1 MEIRRVSVMGGSE
14 EWVGKREVQ
23 TKARPRPFRPVTVH
37 TSREHLAD
45 SLPERG
51 DPGPGVRSHVE
62 QKDVPPPTW
71 GALQGSVC
79 FPLQGPAT
87 HSPSVHPQKL
97 SGADGSRLDH
107 GCGFGAQACPHPVAG
122 VRRLGFLA
130 SFGQTPKGRFAPQL
144 PAGLAGLSAAIA
156 LPLSCLLCHSP
167 PVVFWHVLPKNPSAK
182 QCVVVFQKGLDWIRK
197 ARRLEPSASAV
208 VDGLIG
214 MNFIEEI
221 K

>member
-1 MEIRRVSVMGGSE
+1 MEIRRVSAMGGSE

-62 QKDVPPPTW
+62 QKDVPLPTW

-87 HSPSVHPQKL
+87 HSPSVHPRNCLELTEAALTTARLWLRRTSLPTPSGRGTKAWLPRLVWADSKRPLRSTAPSGTGRALCCDRLAIQLSPLPLAARGVLARTPQK
-97 SGADGSRLDH
+97 SFCKTMRSSVSKGPRLD
-107 GCGFGAQACPHPVAG
+107 
-122 VRRLGFLA
+122 
-130 SFGQTPKGRFAPQL
+130 
-144 PAGLAGLSAAIA
+144 
-156 LPLSCLLCHSP
+156 
-167 PVVFWHVLPKNPSAK
+167 
-182 QCVVVFQKGLDWIRK
+182 
-197 ARRLEPSASAV
+197 
-208 VDGLIG
+208 
-214 MNFIEEI
+214 
-221 K
+221 